1 MYRGLTDAILL
12 GEREAAAQGKRIIL
26 PSSFTGGPRYIMGN
40 YQDPMAICN
49 WAGYPQL
56 FITFTC
62 NPKWPKVTRALER
75 QKSKLEDHPNILCRV
90 FHMKLE
96 ELMQDLQNGDIFGPI
111 KATLYTIE
119 FQKRGLP
126 HAHIILFL
134 ATETM
139 LDTPQDIDRFISAEI
154 PNKDEEPELYEAVS
168 IYMMHGP
175 CGVAN
180 PKSPCMVNGSCSKFY
195 PKSFNSST
203 IIHEDGYPRY
213 RRLDNGQEVMKNGIP
228 LDNRSVIPYNST
240 LLLKYQAHINVERT
254 KHGESIKYLFK
265 YVSKGHDRAIAAFY
279 TETSS
284 SDSRAN
290 HDEIKMYYDVRY
302 LSPCEAVWRIL
313 SYDINFRTPSV
324 QRLSFHLPNQ
334 QSIIY
339 EDNAD
344 LQEVVNHNAG
354 KLTMF
359 EAWMNANKLYGEAR
373 RLTYSEFPNKFVYK
387 KNGYYWDFRKSG
399 FAIGRL
405 YYVPPGSGEIY
416 YLRLLLATVRGPTSY
431 EDLRTV
437 DSILYPTFRDACY
450 ALGLLEDDKEY
461 IDAMKEANQWASPSY
476 LRRMFSILLLCNCIS
491 RPEIVWE
498 HTWRFMAEDI
508 TYMQRQLTGYTGLI
522 LSNTELHNHA
532 LLKIEELLKIHGK
545 NLQDY
550 PSMPLPEDCSD
561 RSTINRL
568 ILAELDFDRV
578 ALQHQLHEYL
588 NSFTDEQAIF
598 NSIMNAVNTGCG
610 GVFFVYG
617 YGGTGKTYLW
627 QALCASLRS
636 EGKIVL
642 SVASSGIASLLLP
655 NGKTAHSQFAIP
667 LAITEDSVCNI
678 RQGSPLAELLIETT
692 MIIWD
697 EAPMAN
703 KYCFEALDRTLRD
716 IMKLPNPNAVNQVFG
731 GKTIVLGGDFR
742 QILPVIPRG
751 SREDI
756 VFTSINAS
764 YIWNDCKVF
773 TLTKNVRLTTGN
785 SSQCSKE
792 IAEFARWI
800 VSVGDGEIDVEDGTN
815 DTITIPEDLLLFPSG
830 DAMDCI
836 IGNTYPNLL
845 NNRDDKSYFKNRAIL
860 TSNLS
865 TVDDVN
871 NHMLSMLP
879 GDEVV
884 YLSADS
890 VSKQDGISASIA
902 QMHSVEFLN
911 KITMSGLPNHK
922 LVLKIGSPIMMMRN
936 LDKSIG
942 LCNGTRLVVT
952 RLEKHVMGAEI
963 ITGIGTGQEVLIPH
977 ITITPSETSLPFALC
992 RRQFPIMLSFAMTI
1006 NKSQG
1011 QTVTN
1016 VGLFLPR
1023 PVFTHGQLYVAI
1035 SRVQNKQG
1043 LKILILDD
1051 QGNPTNKTS
1060 NVVFKEVFYNLSL

>member
-1 MYRGLTDAILL
+1 MARG
-12 GEREAAAQGKRIIL
+12 
-26 PSSFTGGPRYIMGN
+26 FT
-40 YQDPMAICN
+40 
-49 WAGYPQL
+49 
-56 FITFTC
+56 
-62 NPKWPKVTRALER
+62 
-75 QKSKLEDHPNILCRV
+75 
-90 FHMKLE
+90 
-96 ELMQDLQNGDIFGPI
+96 NGDIFGPI
-111 KATLYTIE
+111 KAALYTIE

-154 PNKDEEPELYEAVS
+154 PNKDEEPELYEAVN

-175 CGVAN
+175 CSVAN

-302 LSPCEAVWRIL
+302 LSPCEAIWRIL

-373 RLTYSEFPNKFVYK
+373 RLTYFEFPNNFVYK
-387 KNGYYWDFRKSG
+387 KNGNYWDFRKSG

-437 DSILYPTFRDACY
+437 DSIFYPTFRDACY
-450 ALGLLEDDKEY
+450 ALGLLEDDREY
-461 IDAMKEANQWASPSY
+461 IDAMKEANQWAW
-476 LRRMFSILLLCNCIS
+476 LLQVIF
-491 RPEIVWE
+491 V
-498 HTWRFMAEDI
+498 
-508 TYMQRQLTGYTGLI
+508 
-522 LSNTELHNHA
+522 
-532 LLKIEELLKIHGK
+532 
-545 NLQDY
+545 DY

-588 NSFTDEQAIF
+588 NSFTDEQATIF
-598 NSIMNAVNTGCG
+598 NSIMNAVNTGYG

-642 SVASSGIASLLLP
+642 SVASRGIASLLLP

-678 RQGSPLAELLIETT
+678 HQGSPLAELLIETT

-697 EAPMAN
+697 EALMAN
-703 KYCFEALDRTLRD
+703 KYYFEALDRTLRD
-716 IMKLPNPNAVNQVFG
+716 IMKLPNPNAINQVFG
-731 GKTIVLGGDFR
+731 GKTIVLG
-742 QILPVIPRG
+742 
-751 SREDI
+751 
-756 VFTSINAS
+756 
-764 YIWNDCKVF
+764 
-773 TLTKNVRLTTGN
+773 GN

-815 DTITIPEDLLLFPSG
+815 DTITIPEDLLLFPSS

-836 IGNTYPNLL
+836 I
-845 NNRDDKSYFKNRAIL
+845 
-860 TSNLS
+860 
-865 TVDDVN
+865 
-871 NHMLSMLP
+871 

-911 KITMSGLPNHK
+911 KITMFGLPNHK

-952 RLEKHVMGAEI
+952 RLEKHVIGAEI
-963 ITGIGTGQEVLIPH
+963 ITGIGTGQEVLIPR

-992 RRQFPIMLSFAMTI
+992 RSQFPIMLSFAMTI

-1011 QTVTN
+1011 QTLTN
-1016 VGLFLPR
+1016 VGLFLPCL
-1023 PVFTHGQLYVAI
+1023 VFTRGQLYVAI

-1060 NVVFKEVFYNLSL
+1060 NRDPTTGQPAPPDQVWEITHTRKTADGQLQWVDSRSEEIHDRMHELVQQQSLESDARITSDEILTAVLGERSGYVRGKGYGAEPRRKRLHTQSSDSLENVRTQLYEEFERRFQEEREKMEANLAAERERMEAERAAEREKIEAERAAERAKMEAECTQLEQRMEQLMEQRIQAQFTAFMQKMQLNAPADTPTSSVPNIDPST